1 MEAESPTTI
10 FIYSSAN
17 GWSEEIGRGGS
28 KVGMF
33 RSLYK
38 ARNNK
43 NQFFNKIKSRGHL
56 AVRKKNKIF
65 WQAVIKIIEFYKNG
79 IHQL

>member
-1 MEAESPTTI
+1 MGEAKKLE
-10 FIYSSAN
+10 
-17 GWSEEIGRGGS
+17 GS

-43 NQFFNKIKSRGHL
+43 NQFFNKIKSRGCE
-56 AVRKKNKIF
+56 KKNKIF
-65 WQAVIKIIEFYKNG
+65 
-79 IHQL
+79 

>member
-28 KVGMF
+28 KVGTF

-43 NQFFNKIKSRGHL
+43 NQFFNKIKSRGCE
-56 AVRKKNKIF
+56 KKNKIF